1 MSPRFFVA
9 PRTPIAAAGQ
19 SAERAVLLS
28 SSGVLCLGQKQP
40 VEFSRSIKPD
50 LGELQQ
56 GHTYFVRSRFARH
69 LKHSSAIAR
78 YSAAVFMGDAP
89 SSEIRCE

>member
-28 SSGVLCLGQKQP
+28 SSGADFVWVVK
-40 VEFSRSIKPD
+40 SRIKPD
-50 LGELQQ
+50 LGELQR
-56 GHTYFVRSRFARH
+56 GHT
-69 LKHSSAIAR
+69 
-78 YSAAVFMGDAP
+78 
-89 SSEIRCE
+89 